1 LGFKV
6 RLLYINVLVQTLKMK
21 QTILAGIFAG
31 AMIAGLVFS
40 PMLLGSPQSANALN
54 TEPVTETGKTKHVTL
69 IANEGVV
76 QVAPDNALHPG
87 GVMYNAYTFNGSI
100 PGPTI
105 GIDEG
110 DNLTITLINEG
121 KLIHS
126 YDLHAGLGPK
136 KALSFG
142 DTESTSVSPGET
154 RTGWLQGV
162 NAGSWLYHC
171 GADSLNGVWEHI
183 ANGMY
188 GNIVVHPQN
197 EEPAKEFSV
206 VFSEIYNAADPGVF
220 NEVNGTG
227 SFDIAKFLNE
237 QPDLM
242 LTNGMAFKYVP
253 SVGSV
258 SKLELNPNAT
268 VFQVQPGEPTRW
280 FITNPGPNE
289 GVAFHFIAG
298 QLDNRDGFNTEANSY
313 GAVDL
318 NDESWW
324 VPVGS
329 SSVIETTF
337 PDEGIYVGVDHNM
350 ADVVKGAAFAVLATP
365 NATATD
371 IPEGAW
377 VPPLGS
383 DYSGGDQQAQWVADM
398 ESGASSD
405 AGN

>member
-1 LGFKV
+1 
-6 RLLYINVLVQTLKMK
+6 MK
-21 QTILAGIFAG
+21 QTILAGIFASV
-31 AMIAGLVFS
+31 MVAGLVFS
-40 PMLLGSPQSANALN
+40 PMLVGSPQSANALN
-54 TEPVTETGKTKHVTL
+54 LEPVTDTGVTKHVTL
-69 IANEGVV
+69 IANENVV

-100 PGPTI
+100 PGPTV

-110 DNLTITLINEG
+110 DNLTITLVNEG

-126 YDLHAGLGPK
+126 YDFHAGIGPQ

-154 RTGWLQGV
+154 RTGWLQGI
-162 NAGSWLYHC
+162 NAGSFLYHC

-197 EEPAKEFSV
+197 EQPAKEFSV

-227 SFDIAKFLNE
+227 SFDIAKFLNRN
-237 QPDLM
+237 PDLI
-242 LTNGMAFKYVP
+242 LTNGMAFKYAP
-253 SVGSV
+253 SIGSV

-280 FITNPGPNE
+280 YITNPGPND
-289 GVAFHFIAG
+289 GIAFHFISG
-298 QLDNRDGFNTEANSY
+298 QLDVRDGYNVDANDF
-313 GAVDL
+313 GTVDL
-318 NDESWW
+318 NDETWW
-324 VPVGS
+324 IPPGS
-329 SSVIETTF
+329 SSVIESTF
-337 PDEGIYVGVDHNM
+337 PDEGVYVAVDHAM
-350 ADVVKGAAFAVLATP
+350 DDVVKGAAFAVLATP
-365 NATATD
+365 NATDTD
-371 IPEGAW
+371 HPEGTW

-383 DYSGGDQQAQWVADM
+383 EYSGGDQQAQWVADQAAGGSDT
-398 ESGASSD
+398 ESSEG
-405 AGN
+405 

>member
-1 LGFKV
+1 
-6 RLLYINVLVQTLKMK
+6 MK

-31 AMIAGLVFS
+31 VMIAGLVFS
-40 PMLLGSPQSANALN
+40 PILIGSPQSANALN
-54 TEPVTETGKTKHVTL
+54 TEPVTETGVTKHVTL
-69 IANEGVV
+69 IADENVV

-87 GVMYNAYTFNGSI
+87 GVTYNAYTFNGSI
-100 PGPTI
+100 PGPTV

-121 KLIHS
+121 ELIHS
-126 YDLHAGLGPK
+126 YDFHAGLGPK

-197 EEPAKEFSV
+197 EQPAKEFSV

-220 NEVNGTG
+220 NEVNETG
-227 SFDIAKFLNE
+227 SFDIAKFLN
-237 QPDLM
+237 QNPDLI
-242 LTNGMAFKYVP
+242 LTNGMSFKYVP
-253 SVGSV
+253 SIGSV

-280 FITNPGPNE
+280 FITNPGPND
-289 GVAFHFIAG
+289 GVAFHFISG
-298 QLDNRDGFNTEANSY
+298 QLDNRDGFNVDANEY

-383 DYSGGDQQAQWVADM
+383 EYSGGDQQAQWVADM

-405 AGN
+405 EGN